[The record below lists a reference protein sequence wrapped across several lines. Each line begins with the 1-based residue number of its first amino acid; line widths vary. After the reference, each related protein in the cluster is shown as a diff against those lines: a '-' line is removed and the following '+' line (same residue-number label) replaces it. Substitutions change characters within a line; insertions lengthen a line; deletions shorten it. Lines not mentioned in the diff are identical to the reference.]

1 MNRAEPQ
8 FNLKI
13 LSSRLKK
20 GKDSAAGGDQK
31 GTLVLLPGFMC
42 DETVWQAQADVL
54 SDLVTCMIADWG
66 DLDSFTEMAEAVL
79 RAAPERFSLAGHSM
93 GGRVAFQLYRLAP
106 ERVMRLALFNTGS
119 EALPAGQ
126 SGEEEARKR
135 HELLDLARSAGMRAM
150 AMKWL
155 GPMIAPRRIDD
166 GELVEAIVRM
176 IERKT
181 PDIFEAQMKALLARP
196 NATPL
201 LKLIH
206 CPTLLLSG
214 REDGWS
220 PPFRHEQMAGMI
232 PGSKLVV
239 IPDCGHMSTME
250 QPGAVAQVMRSW
262 LEET

>member
-1 MNRAEPQ
+1 MNTAKPQ
-8 FNLKI
+8 FSLKV
-13 LSSRLKK
+13 LGSGLKK
-20 GKDSAAGGDQK
+20 VKDPAAGGDQK

-42 DETVWQAQADVL
+42 DETVWQAQAGVL

-66 DLDSFTEMAEAVL
+66 DLDSFTEMAAAVL

-93 GGRVAFQLYRLAP
+93 GGRVAFQVYRLAP
-106 ERVMRLALFNTGS
+106 ERVTRLALFNTDS
-119 EALPAGQ
+119 EALPGGQ
-126 SGEEEARKR
+126 AGEEEARKR
-135 HELLDLARSAGMRAM
+135 HELLDLARSEGMRAM

-155 GPMIAPRRIDD
+155 PPMIAPRRIDD

-181 PDIFEAQMKALLARP
+181 PDILEAQMKALLARP
-196 NATPL
+196 DATPL
-201 LKLIH
+201 LRRIH

-214 REDGWS
+214 REDGWC

-250 QPGAVAQVMRSW
+250 QPGEVAQVMRSW
-262 LEET
+262 LE